1 MSASDSHPMADWPPD
16 LLRLSNKFALSGEVD
31 GQHPPDSMIEAYL
44 LVAEVRTKR
53 LSGIPWGDGTHDFAD
68 DEDELAAVGQILT
81 VHRSPSS
88 TGRTGHVMVPVMGR
102 VMAPAMGIYQRFR
115 VGSRHPVRWHLLV
128 GAFSSNSREEVRCTP
143 VCAYWG
149 TGTGATRGRSSFCS

>member
-53 LSGIPWGDGTHDFAD
+53 LSGIPWGDGTHDLAD
-68 DEDELAAVGQILT
+68 DEEALLADLTPARATCARCGALVFESAAV
-81 VHRSPSS
+81 PSF
-88 TGRTGHVMVPVMGR
+88 
-102 VMAPAMGIYQRFR
+102 AA
-115 VGSRHPVRWHLLV
+115 L
-128 GAFSSNSREEVRCTP
+128 
-143 VCAYWG
+143 
-149 TGTGATRGRSSFCS
+149 